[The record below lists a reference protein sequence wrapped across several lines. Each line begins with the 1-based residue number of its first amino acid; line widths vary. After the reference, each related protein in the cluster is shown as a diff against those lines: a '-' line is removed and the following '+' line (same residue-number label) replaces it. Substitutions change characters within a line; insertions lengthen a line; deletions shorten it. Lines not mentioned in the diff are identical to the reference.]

1 MNEQRGKNE
10 ELIDKISRL
19 ETAIVN
25 KDAENHSIR
34 EMLQLE
40 RERREGENGEIRT
53 QLYQEKERAV
63 QAAREAERFS
73 TEIRMYKE

>member
-1 MNEQRGKNE
+1 M
-10 ELIDKISRL
+10 
-19 ETAIVN
+19 N